1 MSELIMNVTEATLD
15 QEVLAAAGP
24 VLLDL
29 WAPWCAP
36 CRALAPI
43 LKKISVEYQGSLRI
57 AKVDVEQHPEV
68 QRRFGVRGIPT
79 MILFRDGAEAAR
91 AVGSKSV
98 EDMRRWL
105 AREGVQAP
113 AAEPTA
119 ATVPLDSPP
128 WGAFYGDAELREFLI
143 ARLRARAEAGL
154 VSFSR
159 VPFWMDGRGSISG
172 ALVGSAEFRVFEGMT
187 GMPASFASALEFCVQ
202 SDPTKPEDVD
212 ALLGGVL
219 PGADL
224 RSVAP
229 CMAMSL
235 FDGSLG
241 DWSAI
246 LGDEAL
252 DALRLRWRD
261 LSERTLAGQDVP
273 REAWHALRSA
283 LDSLHSKDH
292 APERMV
298 HDELIRALS
307 ALSPWPHADDGAGW
321 LVLSGAG
328 MYLLFV
334 LAAGSRGCT
343 PAEFGVERL
352 RHGWF
357 TAREKQEPGGA
368 FTDETLVLARA
379 AWMDEHGPLQLAY
392 DAYLSRYT
400 ECMAPLNV
408 KVRARLAGLLSGV
421 PIVTSV

>member
-1 MSELIMNVTEATLD
+1 MSELIMEVTESTLD

-29 WAPWCAP
+29 WAPWCVP

-43 LKKISVEYQGSLRI
+43 LKKVSVEYQGSLRI

-68 QRRFGVRGIPT
+68 QRRFAVRGIPT

-91 AVGSKSV
+91 TVGSKSV

-105 AREGVQAP
+105 AREGVQPP
-113 AAEPTA
+113 AAEPATA
-119 ATVPLDSPP
+119 VEQRDPPP

-143 ARLRARAEAGL
+143 ARLRSRAAAGR

-159 VPFWMDGRGSISG
+159 VPFWLDGRGSISG
-172 ALVGSAEFRVFEGMT
+172 ALVGSAEFRVFEGIT
-187 GMPASFASALEFCVQ
+187 GLPASFACALEFCAP
-202 SDPTKPEDVD
+202 SDPKPEDVE

-224 RSVAP
+224 RGVAP
-229 CMAMSL
+229 RLAMSL

-252 DALRLRWRD
+252 DALRLRWLD

-283 LDSLHSKDH
+283 LDALYSKDK

-298 HDELIRALS
+298 HDELIHALT

-343 PAEFGVERL
+343 LEEFGVERL
-352 RHGWF
+352 RDSWF
-357 TAREKQEPGGA
+357 REREKQEPGGA
-368 FTDETLVLARA
+368 FTDETLTLARA
-379 AWMDEHGPLQLAY
+379 AWMEAHGPLQLAY
-392 DAYLSRYT
+392 DVHLSRYA
-400 ECMAPLNV
+400 ECMAPLNA
-408 KVRARLAGLLSGV
+408 KMRNRLAGLLSGAPV
-421 PIVTSV
+421 VASV